1 MQSYQSLPDLTG
13 YKSKAAKRIAR
24 LAEEHTE
31 KVRELGALGRD
42 LEQARYGPTRS
53 ACTTNRRPPRPCN
66 G

>member
-1 MQSYQSLPDLTG
+1 MQSYQSLLDLTG

-31 KVRELGALGRD
+31 MVRKLCAQGAEL
-42 LEQARYGPTRS
+42 PTRS
-53 ACTTNRRPPRPCN
+53 ACTTDRRPPRPCN